1 MKTAERNLSVTVWI
15 IKSIF
20 ADTSSN
26 DDANKAACS
35 TEKYISI
42 LIIFHIWRYYVPFLF
57 SVSMYTVIW

>member
-1 MKTAERNLSVTVWI
+1 MMKTAELNLSVTVWI

-35 TEKYISI
+35 TGKYISI
-42 LIIFHIWRYYVPFLF
+42 LIIFHI
-57 SVSMYTVIW
+57 

>member
-1 MKTAERNLSVTVWI
+1 MMKTAELNLSVTVWL

-42 LIIFHIWRYYVPFLF
+42 LIIFHI
-57 SVSMYTVIW
+57 